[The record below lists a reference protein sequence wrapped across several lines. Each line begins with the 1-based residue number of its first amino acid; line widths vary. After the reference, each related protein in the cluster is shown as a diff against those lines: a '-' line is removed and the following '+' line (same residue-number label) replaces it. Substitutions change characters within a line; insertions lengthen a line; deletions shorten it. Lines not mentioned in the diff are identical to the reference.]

1 MRHPLPADPFHPCS
15 SQRFAEL
22 GCGERKVAG
31 GARKEAVCLGPPRA
45 IAVQLADRGLDR
57 ERQLGVGLNLPCHTL
72 HQRQCMLLGV
82 SGNGLVSGGPR
93 LAADIAEN
101 ATR

>member
-1 MRHPLPADPFHPCS
+1 MRPTPSVALAREEVATTRRSVPSMQLA
-15 SQRFAEL
+15 AL

-31 GARKEAVCLGPPRA
+31 GAGKEAVCLGPRRA

-72 HQRQCMLLGV
+72 HQRQRMLLGV
-82 SGNGLVSGGPR
+82 SGNGLVPGGHG
-93 LAADIAEN
+93 
-101 ATR
+101 